1 MIRINLLSERKQPKA
16 SSGASL
22 KAEGAGASRQLLLVG
37 LLIVGVVVAGG
48 WWWKLASEEA
58 EWKRKHVEADKELA
72 RLEEIRK
79 KGDEYKR
86 QKELL
91 SRKINLITELKKMQA
106 VPVHILDQV
115 SKNLPDFVWL
125 DSMTAAKNQ
134 IRINGKATTYNAVST
149 FYNNLTGSGYFADV
163 ELGRTLEV
171 KEGVSFSM
179 TCRFA
184 TGPSE
189 GEEEEPAEEETQG

>member
-1 MIRINLLSERKQPKA
+1 MIKINLLSERKQPKA
-16 SSGASL
+16 STGTTL
-22 KAEGAGASRQLLLVG
+22 KVEGAGAGRHLLLVA
-37 LLIVGVVVAGG
+37 LLVVGVVVAGG
-48 WWWKLASEEA
+48 WWWSLASDEA
-58 EWKRKHVEADKELA
+58 EWQRKHEEADKELA

-79 KGDEYKR
+79 KGEEYKR

-106 VPVHILDQV
+106 VPVHILDEV

-125 DSMTAAKNQ
+125 DSMSAAKNQ

-149 FYNNLTGSGYFADV
+149 FYNNLTGSGYFTDV
-163 ELGRTLEV
+163 ELGRTLEAQ
-171 KEGVSFSM
+171 EGVSFSL

-184 TGPSE
+184 TVGEPPS
-189 GEEEEPAEEETQG
+189 EETQG